1 MFNVII
7 FEAITA
13 SHHST
18 LDIAVLQRTDAL
30 TSALTLPTA
39 SQRSPVLMHA
49 YQQLIE
55 LPEWRRLAPRLQI
68 KQLFGDGN
76 IVSDRISRADWSA
89 FHRFCQQLGVK
100 PVKLPLPE
108 SVWNIYHSC
117 VAVLRAGVP
126 SDASGSEWH
135 SSPVRPLHLYGDAA
149 VGLTVAGAGG
159 ALGKLTGKATGRSIT
174 ATAATAPTATAVAP
188 VGRARLNK
196 LISKSRPE
204 VTQPVALAT
213 AAPSTAQPRS
223 IAGLVM
229 PPKPPGTAKIATT
242 SLAVASRHYAR
253 QRAEA
258 FTHGAN
264 DMAFNISVGALAEM
278 TEALDEGILYGVN
291 ANTGVMDA
299 RAWTMW
305 EEVCRAYGTSPLRT
319 AQDAR
324 DNPERNAHLLAA
336 LMMRAFVVCRSRTPG
351 RAFIK
356 PRSALA
362 YPLAIVRIFARWS
375 VVMPSYKLLKAAL
388 AYLSRLYLAYYGPY
402 SLAPHRAEPMKYSM
416 VLRMDAIPDGEAVGS
431 ISWHHN
437 DHDVFMFRCINRT
450 LWPTGFRLAA
460 VVRHTS
466 GEIMYFTFESL
477 TWSIGGAIVT
487 KPTAAQL
494 ASLRPGKDFARLA
507 PPREKPDQWAE
518 IHYNFPAILMYFDEP
533 GNAAAGLRDL
543 ELRVGCAADARAT
556 TPLFHDATGQP
567 YTHAFLDRFLKT
579 VLRHCFGD
587 RAASIF
593 TWHSYRAGLASAL
606 YAANVDDGTIQ
617 LICRWMCP
625 ESLHVYRRMGTAR
638 HATLVRS
645 AMGARV
651 DLIQTANV
659 PNVTADH
666 GYAMLVDEIAGP
678 RSPAAQAEYERALA
692 AALEPFAP
700 TSSKAAPP
708 RPPITL
714 PTRVQRTAAPAAV
727 EQTTSGDCVMVP
739 RSVWPT
745 YACNENGGAGW
756 SVRIVSRTTRT
767 AVVDFLH
774 AHTTDG
780 RRYQPERLPLELLT
794 HPPAQRQ

>member
-1 MFNVII
+1 
-7 FEAITA
+7 
-13 SHHST
+13 
-18 LDIAVLQRTDAL
+18 
-30 TSALTLPTA
+30 
-39 SQRSPVLMHA
+39 
-49 YQQLIE
+49 
-55 LPEWRRLAPRLQI
+55 
-68 KQLFGDGN
+68 
-76 IVSDRISRADWSA
+76 
-89 FHRFCQQLGVK
+89 
-100 PVKLPLPE
+100 
-108 SVWNIYHSC
+108 
-117 VAVLRAGVP
+117 
-126 SDASGSEWH
+126 
-135 SSPVRPLHLYGDAA
+135 
-149 VGLTVAGAGG
+149 
-159 ALGKLTGKATGRSIT
+159 
-174 ATAATAPTATAVAP
+174 
-188 VGRARLNK
+188 
-196 LISKSRPE
+196 
-204 VTQPVALAT
+204 
-213 AAPSTAQPRS
+213 
-223 IAGLVM
+223 
-229 PPKPPGTAKIATT
+229 
-242 SLAVASRHYAR
+242 
-253 QRAEA
+253 
-258 FTHGAN
+258 
-264 DMAFNISVGALAEM
+264 
-278 TEALDEGILYGVN
+278 
-291 ANTGVMDA
+291 
-299 RAWTMW
+299 
-305 EEVCRAYGTSPLRT
+305 
-319 AQDAR
+319 
-324 DNPERNAHLLAA
+324 
-336 LMMRAFVVCRSRTPG
+336 MMRAFVVCRSRTPG

-416 VLRMDAIPDGEAVGS
+416 ALRMDAIPDGEAVGS

-567 YTHAFLDRFLKT
+567 YTPAFLDRFLKT

-678 RSPAAQAEYERALA
+678 RSPAAQAEY
-692 AALEPFAP
+692 
-700 TSSKAAPP
+700 
-708 RPPITL
+708 
-714 PTRVQRTAAPAAV
+714 
-727 EQTTSGDCVMVP
+727 
-739 RSVWPT
+739 
-745 YACNENGGAGW
+745 
-756 SVRIVSRTTRT
+756 
-767 AVVDFLH
+767 
-774 AHTTDG
+774 
-780 RRYQPERLPLELLT
+780 
-794 HPPAQRQ
+794 